1 MSGENHMHTSK
12 RRKLP
17 ANVWL
22 LCFVS
27 FFADISSEMMYP
39 LLPLF
44 VIGVLGANEIQLG
57 AMEGAAVLLVSLMS
71 AYAGIRS
78 DRSASTTGRTRWL
91 HWGYGL
97 PVFGK
102 TLIAFATSWGWIF
115 TGRMFDRFGKGLRG
129 APRDAL
135 IVDSV
140 PSDQRGEAFG
150 LHRALDTAGAL
161 VGVLIAAFLLWYL
174 TGTPD
179 QSHIA
184 TTPTLS
190 LHSFQQIFLV
200 SAILGLASWGLTF
213 LVREPHEKMDP
224 DTDKVMLNQS
234 VSVDPSKSMTSLERI
249 RALPKS
255 YWSVILMLIIFALA
269 NSSDTFLLLRV
280 SELGFSPWAV
290 VLAYAI
296 YNIVYAALSY
306 PIGLLSDRIGRWK
319 LIAAGWL
326 IYALVYAGFALLSQA
341 NHLAVWGLLAIYGVY
356 IALTDGVG
364 KALVADVAPKNH
376 RGTAMG
382 IYYALTGIASL
393 VSSVLTGWIW
403 HQAGAA
409 TALLT
414 SAAFALVALALLA
427 THRHDPRSQANP
439 TLP

>member
-1 MSGENHMHTSK
+1 
-12 RRKLP
+12 
-17 ANVWL
+17 
-22 LCFVS
+22 
-27 FFADISSEMMYP
+27 MYP

-78 DRSASTTGRTRWL
+78 DRSASTAGRTRWL

-97 PVFGK
+97 PVLGK
-102 TLIAFATSWGWIF
+102 TLIAFASSWWWIF

-174 TGTPD
+174 TGAPD
-179 QSHIA
+179 QSQV
-184 TTPTLS
+184 TTPPKLS
-190 LHSFQQIFLV
+190 LQIFQQIFLV

-213 LVREPHEKMDP
+213 LVREPRGKINPESNEIS
-224 DTDKVMLNQS
+224 LNQS
-234 VSVDPSKSMTSLERI
+234 DSAESPKSATSFERI
-249 RALPKS
+249 QALPKS

-326 IYALVYAGFALLSQA
+326 IYALVYAGFALLTPA
-341 NHLAVWGLLAIYGVY
+341 NHHAVWVLLAIYGIY

-364 KALVADVAPKNH
+364 KALVADVAPKSH

-393 VSSVLTGWIW
+393 VSSILTGWIW

-409 TALLT
+409 SALLS
-414 SAAFALVALALLA
+414 SAAFAVVALVLLA
-427 THRHDPRSQANP
+427 THRRNWHP
-439 TLP
+439 

>member
-1 MSGENHMHTSK
+1 MSGENYMNTTK

-78 DRSASTTGRTRWL
+78 DRSASTAGRTRWL

-97 PVFGK
+97 PVLGK
-102 TLIAFATSWGWIF
+102 TLIAFASSWWWIF

-174 TGTPD
+174 TGAPD
-179 QSHIA
+179 QSQV
-184 TTPTLS
+184 TTPPKLS
-190 LHSFQQIFLV
+190 LQIFQQIFLV

-213 LVREPHEKMDP
+213 LVREPRGKINPESNEIS
-224 DTDKVMLNQS
+224 LNQS
-234 VSVDPSKSMTSLERI
+234 DSAESPKSATSFERI
-249 RALPKS
+249 QALPKS

-326 IYALVYAGFALLSQA
+326 IYALVYAGFALLTPA
-341 NHLAVWGLLAIYGVY
+341 NHHAVWVLLAIYGIY

-364 KALVADVAPKNH
+364 KALVADVAPKSH

-393 VSSVLTGWIW
+393 VSSILTGWIW

-409 TALLT
+409 SALLS
-414 SAAFALVALALLA
+414 SAAFAVVALVLLA
-427 THRHDPRSQANP
+427 THRRNWHP
-439 TLP
+439 

>member
-1 MSGENHMHTSK
+1 
-12 RRKLP
+12 
-17 ANVWL
+17 
-22 LCFVS
+22 
-27 FFADISSEMMYP
+27 MYP

-78 DRSASTTGRTRWL
+78 DRSASTAGRTRWL

-97 PVFGK
+97 PVLGK
-102 TLIAFATSWGWIF
+102 TLIAFASSWWWIF

-140 PSDQRGEAFG
+140 PNDQRGEAFG

-174 TGTPD
+174 TGAPD
-179 QSHIA
+179 QSQV
-184 TTPTLS
+184 TTPPKLS
-190 LHSFQQIFLV
+190 LQSFQQIFLV

-213 LVREPHEKMDP
+213 LVREPRGELDS
-224 DTDKVMLNQS
+224 DTNEISLNQS
-234 VSVDPSKSMTSLERI
+234 DSAEPRKSATSFQRI
-249 RALPKS
+249 QALPKS

-269 NSSDTFLLLRV
+269 NSSDTFLLLKV
-280 SELGFSPWAV
+280 SELGFTPWAV

-326 IYALVYAGFALLSQA
+326 IYALVYAGFALLTPA
-341 NHLAVWGLLAIYGVY
+341 NHQAVWVLLAIYGIY

-364 KALVADVAPKNH
+364 KALVADVAPKSH

-393 VSSVLTGWIW
+393 ASSILTGWIW
-403 HQAGAA
+403 HSAGAA
-409 TALLT
+409 SALLT
-414 SAAFALVALALLA
+414 SAAFAVVALILLA
-427 THRHDPRSQANP
+427 THRRNWHPL
-439 TLP
+439 T

>member
-1 MSGENHMHTSK
+1 MHTTT

-78 DRSASTTGRTRWL
+78 DRSASTAGRTRWL

-97 PVFGK
+97 PVLGK
-102 TLIAFATSWGWIF
+102 TLIAFASSWWWIF

-174 TGTPD
+174 TGAPD
-179 QSHIA
+179 QSQV
-184 TTPTLS
+184 TTPPKLS
-190 LHSFQQIFLV
+190 LQSFQQIFLV

-213 LVREPHEKMDP
+213 LVREPRGKLDS
-224 DTDKVMLNQS
+224 DTREISLNQS
-234 VSVDPSKSMTSLERI
+234 DSAESPKSATYFERI
-249 RALPKS
+249 QALPKS

-269 NSSDTFLLLRV
+269 NSSDTFLLLKV
-280 SELGFSPWAV
+280 SELGFTPWAV

-326 IYALVYAGFALLSQA
+326 IYALVYAGFALLTPA
-341 NHLAVWGLLAIYGVY
+341 NHYAVWVLLAIYGIY

-364 KALVADVAPKNH
+364 KALVADVAPKSH

-393 VSSVLTGWIW
+393 ASSILTGWIW
-403 HQAGAA
+403 HSAGAA
-409 TALLT
+409 SALLT
-414 SAAFALVALALLA
+414 SAAFAFVAVVLLA
-427 THRHDPRSQANP
+427 THRRNWEHL
-439 TLP
+439 T